1 MKKFSI
7 SLILSAFL
15 TIFMC
20 GVISAGR
27 ANAAEEITVSAQSAY
42 VFDYE
47 SGTVIY
53 AKNEKQ
59 KLPIASMTKIMLLDL
74 AFEKVEAGELSLDE
88 DITVSANA
96 SGMGG
101 SQVFLET
108 GGVYKAGELI
118 KSIIVASA
126 NDASVAVAERL
137 YGSEQGAVDEMNR
150 KAEKLGLKNTLFSNC
165 TGLIKPTQYSTAEDV
180 AKMLASLIR
189 HDDYFKYSK
198 IYLDEIEHNG
208 GRKTTITNTN
218 KLVRFYNGCD
228 GGKTGYTSESGFCLA
243 ATAKR
248 GALRRIAVVI
258 KETDGKTRFKDVS
271 SCFDYGF
278 ANYSAK
284 TVLDKDVPAEVKVKV
299 TGGKIATAKI
309 KPQKSLCVF
318 GRKNQ
323 KDDIKIEFTPNQ
335 KIKAPLYEGDEV
347 GRFTVYKD
355 GVKFGEVAAVSA
367 QNIAEKTYFDYIA
380 DLTKG

>member
-20 GVISAGR
+20 GVIPAGR

-59 KLPIASMTKIMLLDL
+59 KLSIASMTKIMLLDL

-108 GGVYKAGELI
+108 GGVYKADELI

-150 KAEKLGLKNTLFSNC
+150 KAEKLERCIWRRG
-165 TGLIKPTQYSTAEDV
+165 GV
-180 AKMLASLIR
+180 A
-189 HDDYFKYSK
+189 
-198 IYLDEIEHNG
+198 
-208 GRKTTITNTN
+208 
-218 KLVRFYNGCD
+218 
-228 GGKTGYTSESGFCLA
+228 
-243 ATAKR
+243 
-248 GALRRIAVVI
+248 
-258 KETDGKTRFKDVS
+258 
-271 SCFDYGF
+271 CF
-278 ANYSAK
+278 
-284 TVLDKDVPAEVKVKV
+284 
-299 TGGKIATAKI
+299 
-309 KPQKSLCVF
+309 
-318 GRKNQ
+318 
-323 KDDIKIEFTPNQ
+323 
-335 KIKAPLYEGDEV
+335 
-347 GRFTVYKD
+347 
-355 GVKFGEVAAVSA
+355 
-367 QNIAEKTYFDYIA
+367 
-380 DLTKG
+380 